1 MTIFNFKLNIKQ
13 TISLLIISL
22 VFWSFSMACA
32 KQTGPPT
39 GDLDTSKDY
48 SAVLYTENG
57 NITIDLFEDKVPLTV
72 ENFINLSNAG
82 FYNNVGFHRIIP
94 GFMAQTG
101 DPTGTGTGGPGYTFE
116 DEFHPELVHKG
127 EGIVSM
133 ANRGPN
139 TNGSQFFITYVS
151 TPHLDGKHSIFGK
164 VTSGMQIV
172 NLLAPRDPRNQAAPL
187 YKIDKIEII
196 KK

>member
-1 MTIFNFKLNIKQ
+1 MTIFNVKLNIKQ
-13 TISLLIISL
+13 TISLLIITL
-22 VFWSFSMACA
+22 AFWSFSMACS

-39 GDLDTSKDY
+39 GDLDASKDY

-72 ENFINLSNAG
+72 ENFINLSKSG
-82 FYNNVGFHRIIP
+82 YYNNVGFHRIIP

-101 DPTGTGTGGPGYTFE
+101 DPTSTGAGGPGYSFE
-116 DEFHPELVHKG
+116 DEFHPDLVHKG

-139 TNGSQFFITYVS
+139 TNGSQFFITYAS

-172 NLLAPRDPRNQAAPL
+172 TLLAPRDPRNAAAPL

-196 KK
+196 EK

>member
-22 VFWSFSMACA
+22 AFWSFSMACA

-72 ENFINLSNAG
+72 ENFINLSKSG

-164 VTSGMQIV
+164 VTSGMQLV
-172 NLLAPRDPRNQAAPL
+172 NLLAPRDPRNVSAPL

>member
-1 MTIFNFKLNIKQ
+1 
-13 TISLLIISL
+13 
-22 VFWSFSMACA
+22 MACS

-39 GDLDTSKDY
+39 GDLDASKDY

-72 ENFINLSNAG
+72 ENFINLSKSG
-82 FYNNVGFHRIIP
+82 YYNNVGFHRIIP

-101 DPTGTGTGGPGYTFE
+101 DPTSTGSGGPGYSFE
-116 DEFHPELVHKG
+116 DEFHPDLVHKG

-139 TNGSQFFITYVS
+139 TNGSQFFITYAS

-172 NLLAPRDPRNQAAPL
+172 TLLAPRDPRNAAAPL

-196 KK
+196 EK

>member
-22 VFWSFSMACA
+22 AFWSFSMACA

-48 SAVLYTENG
+48 SAVLYTEKG
-57 NITIDLFEDKVPLTV
+57 NITIDLFEKQVPLTV
-72 ENFINLSNAG
+72 ENFINLSKSG
-82 FYNNVGFHRIIP
+82 FYNEVGFHRVIP

-116 DEFHPELVHKG
+116 DEFHPELLHKG

-139 TNGSQFFITYVS
+139 TNGSQFFITYGS
-151 TPHLDGKHSIFGK
+151 TEHLDGKHSIFGK
-164 VTSGMQIV
+164 ITSGMEIV
-172 NLLAPRDPRNQAAPL
+172 SLISPRDPRNASAPL
-187 YKIDKIEII
+187 FKIDKIEIVE
-196 KK
+196 K

>member
-22 VFWSFSMACA
+22 AFWSFSMACA

-72 ENFINLSNAG
+72 ENFINLSNSG

-151 TPHLDGKHSIFGK
+151 TPHLDEKHSVFGK
-164 VTSGMQIV
+164 VTSGMEIV
-172 NLLAPRDPRNQAAPL
+172 NLLAPRDPRNTDAPL
-187 YKIDKIEII
+187 FKIDKIEII

>member
-1 MTIFNFKLNIKQ
+1 
-13 TISLLIISL
+13 
-22 VFWSFSMACA
+22 MACA

-116 DEFHPELVHKG
+116 DEFHPELLHKG

-133 ANRGPN
+133 ANKGPN
-139 TNGSQFFITYVS
+139 TNGSQFFITTVP
-151 TPHLDGKHSIFGK
+151 TPWLNNKHTIFGQ
-164 VTSGMQIV
+164 VIEGQDV
-172 NLLAPRDPRNQAAPL
+172 VA
-187 YKIDKIEII
+187 KIEGVKRGRGDKPLEDVVIQKLEI
-196 KK
+196 KRVK

>member
-13 TISLLIISL
+13 TISLLIITL
-22 VFWSFSMACA
+22 AFWSFSMACS

-39 GDLDTSKDY
+39 GDLDASKDY

-72 ENFINLSNAG
+72 ENFINLSKSG
-82 FYNNVGFHRIIP
+82 YYNNVGFHRIIP

-101 DPTGTGTGGPGYTFE
+101 DPTSTGAGGPGYSFE
-116 DEFHPELVHKG
+116 DEFHPDLVHKG

-139 TNGSQFFITYVS
+139 TNGSQFFITYAS

-172 NLLAPRDPRNQAAPL
+172 TLLAPRDPRNAAAPL

-196 KK
+196 EK

>member
-22 VFWSFSMACA
+22 AFWSFSMACA

-72 ENFINLSNAG
+72 ENFINLSKSG

-164 VTSGMQIV
+164 VTSGMQLV
-172 NLLAPRDPRNQAAPL
+172 NLLAPRDPRNVAAPL

>member
-22 VFWSFSMACA
+22 AFWSFSMACA

-164 VTSGMQIV
+164 VTSGMEIV

>member
-1 MTIFNFKLNIKQ
+1 MTIFNVKLNIKQ
-13 TISLLIISL
+13 TISLLIITL
-22 VFWSFSMACA
+22 AFWSFSMACS

-39 GDLDTSKDY
+39 GDLDASKDY

-72 ENFINLSNAG
+72 ENFINLSKSG
-82 FYNNVGFHRIIP
+82 YYNNVGFHRIIP

-101 DPTGTGTGGPGYTFE
+101 DPTSTGSGGPGYSFE
-116 DEFHPELVHKG
+116 DEFHPDLVHKG

-139 TNGSQFFITYVS
+139 TNGSQFFITYAS

-172 NLLAPRDPRNQAAPL
+172 TLLAPRDPRNAAAPL

-196 KK
+196 EK

>member
-1 MTIFNFKLNIKQ
+1 MTIFNVKLNIKQ
-13 TISLLIISL
+13 TISLLIITL
-22 VFWSFSMACA
+22 AFWSFSMACS

-39 GDLDTSKDY
+39 GDLDASKDY

-72 ENFINLSNAG
+72 ENFINLSKSG
-82 FYNNVGFHRIIP
+82 YYNNVGFHRIIP

-101 DPTGTGTGGPGYTFE
+101 DPTGTGSGGPGYSFE
-116 DEFHPELVHKG
+116 DEFHPDLVHKG

-139 TNGSQFFITYVS
+139 TNGSQFFITYAS

-172 NLLAPRDPRNQAAPL
+172 TLLAPRDPRNAAAPL

-196 KK
+196 EK

>member
-1 MTIFNFKLNIKQ
+1 MTIFNVKLNIKQ

-22 VFWSFSMACA
+22 AFWSFSMACA

>member
-22 VFWSFSMACA
+22 AFWSFSMACA

-72 ENFINLSNAG
+72 ENFINLSKSG

>member
-39 GDLDTSKDY
+39 GDLDASKDY

-101 DPTGTGTGGPGYTFE
+101 DPTGTGTGGPGYMIDCE
-116 DEFHPELVHKG
+116 INSKKHVPGAL
-127 EGIVSM
+127 SM
-133 ANRGPN
+133 AHAGRN
-139 TNGSQFFITYVS
+139 TGGSQFFIVHEAQ
-151 TPHLDGKHSIFGK
+151 PHLDGVHTVFGLTGDMDVVLAIKNGTRIQK
-164 VTSGMQIV
+164 VSVQ
-172 NLLAPRDPRNQAAPL
+172 DQ
-187 YKIDKIEII
+187 
-196 KK
+196 